1 MTGDVDALDTVF
13 LFVLAPLATALLAG
27 AIMTAVLGY
36 WIPAAALVFALALLV
51 ACVLAPWA
59 AARRARAGAAAQE
72 SAAGLRAAVL
82 DAVDG
87 HADMVA
93 LHAQAQT
100 RAHFERLCG
109 QNAQARQAQ
118 ACRGARAL
126 VPAGA
131 GAAVLGVLWFGLGE
145 HEGGGLSG
153 PLLAG
158 LLLAVMGIFEVA
170 APIMRG
176 ASRLGSAVSAAQ
188 RIREVAQCEP
198 DMRDPDA
205 PAALPADGALEL
217 DGLRFAYPDGALV
230 LDGVSLRVAP
240 GERVAIQGE
249 SGAGKSTLLHLIL
262 RLEDPQA
269 GQVRYG
275 GRDARDC
282 AQADWHRRIALLSQD
297 APVFLGTLR
306 TNLLIGD
313 PSADEAALW
322 RALDAARL
330 GDFVRGLPDG
340 LDAWAGETG
349 SLLSAG
355 QARRLCLA
363 RAPLSPARVLVLDE
377 PTAGLDAA
385 AEADFLRDL
394 GRASQGRAVVLAT
407 HARLPAGA
415 VDRRCVL
422 RGDSCMTCH
431 RPSLSWLKR
440 GSGVIVR
447 LASFFRAVFH
457 AERIRRVHPAHHP
470 QRSRLAPARCH
481 ARDITPVLQDPR
493 AFRVLIDLFVYR
505 YMRQRLDL
513 VAGVDARGFIVGSVL
528 AYELNLGF
536 VPVRKKGKLPYRTVA
551 EEYSLEYGNAAV
563 EMHTDAVRTGQR
575 VLLVDDL
582 IATGGTMLAAIK
594 LLQRLGANVVEA
606 AAIIDLP
613 DLGGSAKIAATGT
626 PLYTV
631 CQYQNDTTA

>member
-1 MTGDVDALDTVF
+1 MRRRRPARISS
-13 LFVLAPLATALLAG
+13 ACAG
-27 AIMTAVLGY
+27 RTRRRARPR
-36 WIPAAALVFALALLV
+36 PAAARGLWFLQ
-51 ACVLAPWA
+51 A
-59 AARRARAGAAAQE
+59 A
-72 SAAGLRAAVL
+72 
-82 DAVDG
+82 
-87 HADMVA
+87 
-93 LHAQAQT
+93 
-100 RAHFERLCG
+100 
-109 QNAQARQAQ
+109 
-118 ACRGARAL
+118 
-126 VPAGA
+126 A

-176 ASRLGSAVSAAQ
+176 ASRLLGGVRGAAHP
-188 RIREVAQCEP
+188 RGGA
-198 DMRDPDA
+198 MRA
-205 PAALPADGALEL
+205 GHARSRRAAALPADGALEL

-363 RAPLSPARVLVLDE
+363 RPCCRRPGCWCWTNPPPAWMRR
-377 PTAGLDAA
+377 PRPISCAIWGGRRRARRGAGHACACRRARWTGAA
-385 AEADFLRDL
+385 CC
-394 GRASQGRAVVLAT
+394 
-407 HARLPAGA
+407 AG
-415 VDRRCVL
+415 
-422 RGDSCMTCH
+422 
-431 RPSLSWLKR
+431 
-440 GSGVIVR
+440 
-447 LASFFRAVFH
+447 
-457 AERIRRVHPAHHP
+457 
-470 QRSRLAPARCH
+470 
-481 ARDITPVLQDPR
+481 
-493 AFRVLIDLFVYR
+493 
-505 YMRQRLDL
+505 
-513 VAGVDARGFIVGSVL
+513 
-528 AYELNLGF
+528 
-536 VPVRKKGKLPYRTVA
+536 TVA
-551 EEYSLEYGNAAV
+551 
-563 EMHTDAVRTGQR
+563 
-575 VLLVDDL
+575 
-582 IATGGTMLAAIK
+582 
-594 LLQRLGANVVEA
+594 
-606 AAIIDLP
+606 
-613 DLGGSAKIAATGT
+613 
-626 PLYTV
+626 
-631 CQYQNDTTA
+631 

>member
-1 MTGDVDALDTVF
+1 MKHLLLLLPLYARRKGGLLLALFCALATVAAGVGLLGVSGWFLTGAALAGAGAAFNLFAPSALVRGLSFLRIVSRYADRLAGHSATLRLLADLRTLVFSALIRLTPRQLARYRGGDLVARMTGDVDALDTVF

-51 ACVLAPWA
+51 ACVLAPWGLQR
-59 AARRARAGAAAQE
+59 AARGPGAAAQE

-118 ACRGARAL
+118 ACVAARGLWFLQAA
-126 VPAGA
+126 A

-363 RAPLSPARVLVLDE
+363 RALLSPARVLVLDE

-394 GRASQGRAVVLAT
+394 GRAAQGRAVVLAT

-422 RGDSCMTCH
+422 RGGQLHDVSS
-431 RPSLSWLKR
+431 P
-440 GSGVIVR
+440 
-447 LASFFRAVFH
+447 
-457 AERIRRVHPAHHP
+457 E
-470 QRSRLAPARCH
+470 
-481 ARDITPVLQDPR
+481 PVL
-493 AFRVLIDLFVYR
+493 A
-505 YMRQRLDL
+505 
-513 VAGVDARGFIVGSVL
+513 
-528 AYELNLGF
+528 
-536 VPVRKKGKLPYRTVA
+536 
-551 EEYSLEYGNAAV
+551 
-563 EMHTDAVRTGQR
+563 
-575 VLLVDDL
+575 
-582 IATGGTMLAAIK
+582 
-594 LLQRLGANVVEA
+594 
-606 AAIIDLP
+606 
-613 DLGGSAKIAATGT
+613 
-626 PLYTV
+626 
-631 CQYQNDTTA
+631 

>member
-1 MTGDVDALDTVF
+1 MRGLSFLRIVSRYADRLAGHSATLRLLADLRTLVFRALIRLTPRQLARYRGGDLVARMTGDVDALDTVF
-13 LFVLAPLATALLAG
+13 LFVLAPLATALGRRHHDGGAG
-27 AIMTAVLGY
+27 LLDTGCGAGVRVG
-36 WIPAAALVFALALLV
+36 AAGGL
-51 ACVLAPWA
+51 
-59 AARRARAGAAAQE
+59 RARALGPAARARPAPPQE

-118 ACRGARAL
+118 ACVAARGLWFLQAA
-126 VPAGA
+126 A

-363 RAPLSPARVLVLDE
+363 RALLSPAGAGAGRTHRRPGCGGRGRFPARSGAGVAGARRGAGHACAPAGGRGGPALRAARGQLHDVSSPE
-377 PTAGLDAA
+377 P
-385 AEADFLRDL
+385 
-394 GRASQGRAVVLAT
+394 VLA
-407 HARLPAGA
+407 
-415 VDRRCVL
+415 
-422 RGDSCMTCH
+422 
-431 RPSLSWLKR
+431 
-440 GSGVIVR
+440 
-447 LASFFRAVFH
+447 
-457 AERIRRVHPAHHP
+457 
-470 QRSRLAPARCH
+470 
-481 ARDITPVLQDPR
+481 
-493 AFRVLIDLFVYR
+493 
-505 YMRQRLDL
+505 
-513 VAGVDARGFIVGSVL
+513 
-528 AYELNLGF
+528 
-536 VPVRKKGKLPYRTVA
+536 
-551 EEYSLEYGNAAV
+551 
-563 EMHTDAVRTGQR
+563 
-575 VLLVDDL
+575 
-582 IATGGTMLAAIK
+582 
-594 LLQRLGANVVEA
+594 
-606 AAIIDLP
+606 
-613 DLGGSAKIAATGT
+613 
-626 PLYTV
+626 
-631 CQYQNDTTA
+631 